1 MNPCA
6 SCGAELSPAMNLCPH
21 HHAPQAGWAA
31 TNRIMCDFVHRGIVI
46 RRVPVAEREAET
58 RGCLQEVA

>member
-1 MNPCA
+1 
-6 SCGAELSPAMNLCPH
+6 MNLCPH
-21 HHAPQAGWAA
+21 HHVPETGWAA

-46 RRVPVAEREAET
+46 RRVPVAAREAEI

>member
-1 MNPCA
+1 MTRCV
-6 SCGAELSPAMNLCPH
+6 SCGAELSPAMDLCPQH
-21 HHAPQAGWAA
+21 HVPETGWAA

-46 RRVPVAEREAET
+46 RRVPVAERNAET